1 MPASEITTRLSR
13 AATSVMTAL
22 FACLAA
28 LPARAIL
35 INGEGPADVTGI
47 YDRFIVGTYPGTP
60 VANPSFIGSAFD
72 LSGVGWLSSD
82 PSQAVTL
89 VSSRYF
95 VGATHLMPGSGST
108 LLFAGTDHRLYS
120 ATVDTVRALTYT
132 GTGGAKTSDLSV
144 GRLTL
149 ALPAAVTP
157 MPIFYAG
164 NTSVFSASSFNAYS
178 GVSLFNYG
186 HTARMGTN
194 ALDGFAQFTISS
206 DPRTNIGLVYSLP
219 TGAGE
224 RLPGETLLEGGDSG
238 SPTIASQNGVYG
250 LIGTHSGVLGQSSY
264 DAFVSYTEFVN
275 QMNVFLGTDGES
287 LTFATVPEPGTVLFG
302 VLLLGFCGTQRMRRG
317 RDADR

>member
-35 INGEGPADVTGI
+35 INGEGPANVTGI
-47 YDRFIVGTYPGTP
+47 YDRFIVGTYPGTPVAPP

-89 VSSRYF
+89 VSSMYF
-95 VGATHLMPGSGST
+95 VGATHYMPNGGST
-108 LLFAGTDHRLYS
+108 LLFLGTDHVLYS
-120 ATVDTVRALTYT
+120 ATVDAVHALTYT
-132 GTGGAKTSDLSV
+132 GTDGAQVSDVSV
-144 GRLTL
+144 GRLSL

-186 HTARMGTN
+186 HTARMGSN
-194 ALDGFAQFTISS
+194 DLDGFAQFSFAPG
-206 DPRTNIGLVYSLP
+206 PRTNIGLVYSP
-219 TGAGE
+219 GTGA
-224 RLPGETLLEGGDSG
+224 GETLLEGGDSG

-250 LIGTHSGVLGQSSY
+250 LIGTHSGVAGQRSV
-264 DAFVSYTEFVN
+264 DGVVSYTEFVN
-275 QMNVFLGTDGES
+275 QMNVLLGTHGQS

-302 VLLLGFCGTQRMRRG
+302 VLLLGFCGTQRMRRR
-317 RDADR
+317 RDAGR

>member
-13 AATSVMTAL
+13 AATSVMAGL

-35 INGEGPADVTGI
+35 INGEGPANVTGI

-82 PSQAVTL
+82 PTHCFTL

-95 VGATHLMPGSGST
+95 VGATHHMPNGGST
-108 LLFAGTDHRLYS
+108 LLFAGTDHLLYS
-120 ATVDTVRALTYT
+120 ATVDAVHALTYT
-132 GTGGAKTSDLSV
+132 GTDGAQVSDVSV

-149 ALPAAVTP
+149 ALPTAVTP

-164 NTSVFSASSFNAYS
+164 NTSISSGASFDAYA
-178 GVSLFNYG
+178 GASLFNYG

-194 ALDGFAQFTISS
+194 AIDGFAQFSFAAG
-206 DPRTNIGLVYSLP
+206 PQTNIGLVYSLG
-219 TGAGE
+219 TGA
-224 RLPGETLLEGGDSG
+224 GETLLEGGDSG

-250 LIGTHSGVLGQSSY
+250 LIGTHSGVSGSFSLDG
-264 DAFVSYTEFVN
+264 FVSYTEFVN
-275 QMNVFLGTDGES
+275 QMNVILGTDGQS
-287 LTFATVPEPGTVLFG
+287 LTFATVPEPGAMLFG

-317 RDADR
+317 RDAGR

>member
-82 PSQAVTL
+82 PGHCFTL
-89 VSSRYF
+89 VSSRFF
-95 VGATHLMPGSGST
+95 VGATHHMPNGGST
-108 LLFAGTDHRLYS
+108 LLFLGTDHVLYS
-120 ATVDTVRALTYT
+120 ATVDAVHALTYT
-132 GTGGAKTSDLSV
+132 GTDGAQVSDVSV

-194 ALDGFAQFTISS
+194 GLDGFAQFSFAAG
-206 DPRTNIGLVYSLP
+206 PRTNIGLVYSLG
-219 TGAGE
+219 TGA
-224 RLPGETLLEGGDSG
+224 GETLLEGGDSG

-250 LIGTHSGVLGQSSY
+250 LIGTHSGVAGSFSLDG
-264 DAFVSYTEFVN
+264 FVSYTEFVN
-275 QMNVFLGTDGES
+275 QMNVILGTDGQS

-317 RDADR
+317 RDAGR